1 MLGSEERREQ
11 MRKRE
16 GREREDNR
24 NNEEERE
31 ISEEN
36 EIKILLLFLQ
46 YRYSAILKLELH
58 CSKYCKK
65 FTILAFS
72 IPGCNMFWSLK
83 C

>member
-1 MLGSEERREQ
+1 MFGSKERREQ

-31 ISEEN
+31 ISKEN

-46 YRYSAILKLELH
+46 YCYSAILKIELH

-65 FTILAFS
+65 YSILAFS
-72 IPGCNMFWSLK
+72 ISGCNMF
-83 C
+83 

>member
-16 GREREDNR
+16 EREREDNR

-46 YRYSAILKLELH
+46 YLLQ
-58 CSKYCKK
+58 CNSKVR
-65 FTILAFS
+65 IAL
-72 IPGCNMFWSLK
+72 
-83 C
+83 

>member
-16 GREREDNR
+16 GKEREDNK

-46 YRYSAILKLELH
+46 YLP
-58 CSKYCKK
+58 
-65 FTILAFS
+65 LAFRDVT
-72 IPGCNMFWSLK
+72 GFEA
-83 C
+83 

>member
-1 MLGSEERREQ
+1 MFGSEERREQ

-31 ISEEN
+31 ISGEN

-46 YRYSAILKLELH
+46 YCYSAILTVAILSLELH
-58 CSKYCKK
+58 CNKYCKK
-65 FTILAFS
+65 LIIFTFS
-72 IPGCNMFWSLK
+72 IPRCNIF
-83 C
+83 

>member
-1 MLGSEERREQ
+1 MFGSKERREQ

-24 NNEEERE
+24 NNEERE
-31 ISEEN
+31 ILGEN

-46 YRYSAILKLELH
+46 YCYSAILKIKLH
-58 CSKYCKK
+58 CNKYCKK

-72 IPGCNMFWSLK
+72 IPGCNMF
-83 C
+83 